1 MPVDVEK
8 RSCLSIMLGL
18 RANTCRLGFKAVVT
32 MRATRYGFNY
42 PWVKCPSMWKNGST
56 MRDKVP
62 TQAPC
67 RCETTMCAANP
78 AERRADTL
86 RDCSNQCETT
96 MCAANPAERRADTL
110 RDCSNQTSLPSA
122 IPKTSFSCATSK
134 KEISKGSTGDRVNT
148 CNQGYPP

>member
-1 MPVDVEK
+1 MGEMPVDVEK

-86 RDCSNQCETT
+86 RDCSNQ
-96 MCAANPAERRADTL
+96 
-110 RDCSNQTSLPSA
+110 TSLPSA